1 MDGDVGALEMELA
14 SLMRRAAEVKVGLD
28 QAEGRLPKSGVP
40 HYSLIEN
47 AAHELGQLLSRM
59 VQEQMLNEVVAVQPN
74 SSKCPACGTR
84 CSLETTSRKVL
95 SGDGRVEFGDHLS
108 TLLVRKEIQHG
119 GGLDR
124 VHLRQNGGHLFGL
137 HATVRRDGLFGLL
150 RRVFANLRRQ
160 SLEALLSLYDLGLK
174 SLKLAALALQLGLDD
189 LDDETILE
197 RLDVDRHSRPP
208 Q

>member
-95 SGDGRVEFGDHLS
+95 SGDGRVDLQE
-108 TLLVRKEIQHG
+108 LV
-119 GGLDR
+119 
-124 VHLRQNGGHLFGL
+124 GHCP
-137 HATVRRDGLFGLL
+137 VCRRDF
-150 RRVFANLRRQ
+150 FPSA
-160 SLEALLSLYDLGLK
+160 
-174 SLKLAALALQLGLDD
+174 
-189 LDDETILE
+189 
-197 RLDVDRHSRPP
+197 
-208 Q
+208 